1 MSFAFP
7 DNYSGSEEEEMGT
20 NFTFSFTL
28 EDIQKQKPKISEP
41 KVQPS
46 HLINRFMRNEIE
58 DEVKK
63 AKQEGEEEEE
73 EEDTGFKF
81 ETSFALDLTP
91 VQAEEVPQVELGN
104 KDWDGA
110 AFTDMMSEM
119 AEENQERYDQTRR
132 PFAYLQKEPTD
143 VFLARR
149 VDLSCA
155 YYPNCHYSYAQKKV
169 FGVGVNE
176 ATPGGIEQTLKGL
189 TFLELYLVCH
199 TLNWRES
206 CCRNLDSVIQY
217 ADRSDPEGRI
227 AWKQLLDLL
236 GNSGTQCRR
245 EFGFNGLSLLTL
257 FVVV

>member
-7 DNYSGSEEEEMGT
+7 DNYSGSEEEEITREQEMDT
-20 NFTFSFTL
+20 NYTFSFTL

-63 AKQEGEEEEE
+63 AKQEGEEEDEEE

-91 VQAEEVPQVELGN
+91 VQAEEVPQVELGS

-132 PFAYLQKEPTD
+132 TFAYVQKEPTD
-143 VFLARR
+143 VFLVRR
-149 VDLSCA
+149 VDASGA
-155 YYPNCHYSYAQKKV
+155 YYPQSWHYSYTQKQVVRK
-169 FGVGVNE
+169 FEADPVGM
-176 ATPGGIEQTLKGL
+176 EQTLKGL
-189 TFLELYLVCH
+189 TFQEVYLVCYALIWSN
-199 TLNWRES
+199 T
-206 CCRNLDSVIQY
+206 CCGNLDSVLEY
-217 ADRSDPEGRI
+217 VDRSDPEGRI
-227 AWKQLLDLL
+227 SWTQLLKFL
-236 GNSGTQCRR
+236 GHSGTQCKA
-245 EFGFNGLSLLTL
+245 LYL
-257 FVVV
+257 